1 MKALAIH
8 YGHNCTVG
16 LAIDGEVVC
25 LLSEERICRKK
36 NATGY
41 PFQALQYVVDR
52 YLDGKIENADCI
64 GVADGTGQGAAYLLV
79 HGTEPKRYLDYYW
92 KNKLSIWNRLMAQE
106 AMFPVMSA
114 LRRLLSPIIDRMRQ
128 DKISAARS
136 QILIA
141 VGLNPQKVSFF
152 DHHGC
157 HAASAA
163 YFSPLMTGAEWLVLT
178 LDGEGD
184 GLSSTVSRFHNGKFE
199 RLSSNSNQVSL
210 GYVYAE
216 TTAYLGMKSNEH
228 EFKLMGMAPY
238 ADSAHVDRLASELSK
253 LIEIGTD
260 GTFRAKNSTTAILPQ
275 LARIYA
281 FERFDVISGAVQK
294 LTEDLICQWAEF
306 WIAKTGISQVA
317 VAGGVFMNVKAAKK
331 LLESDRVGE
340 LFVVPSTS
348 DESLPIGVLWQ
359 MAQQNN
365 TPVKPIRDLYLGRSF
380 DNGYVA
386 QMITRDGLET
396 DFDIERFESS
406 DAVATR
412 VATLLAQDEIV
423 ARCCG
428 REEWGARA
436 LGNRSILCNPSGFQ
450 NIERLNSKIKCRDF
464 WMPFTPSLL
473 AEEMG
478 RYVVNPR
485 GVFAP
490 YMAITFDST
499 PLARRHFSA
508 AVHPRDFTM
517 RPQAVV
523 EEWNQDYHRLIAKF
537 RDITGI
543 GGLLNTSFNL
553 HGEPNVSTP
562 EDAIRTVRNS
572 GLDYVLIG
580 DVLFKK
586 KPSAQPE
593 ALVNSLED
601 ALK

>member
-36 NATGY
+36 NATGF
-41 PFQALQYVVDR
+41 PFQALQHVVDR
-52 YLDGKIENADCI
+52 YLEGNLENADQI
-64 GVADGTGQGAAYLLV
+64 GIVDGTGQAAAYLLA
-79 HGTEPKRYLDYYW
+79 HGIQPQRYLDYYW
-92 KNKLSIWNRLMAQE
+92 KNKLSIWNRLTAPSPLF
-106 AMFPVMSA
+106 AVKIA
-114 LRRLLSPIIDRMRQ
+114 LRRLLSPLVDRMRH
-128 DKISAARS
+128 SGTSGARS
-136 QILIA
+136 EVIKA
-141 VGLNPQKVSFF
+141 VGLNSERVAFF

-163 YFSPLMTGAEWLVLT
+163 HFSPLLNGEEWLVLT

-210 GYVYAE
+210 GYIYAE

-238 ADSAHVDRLASELSK
+238 ADPAHVDRLASELSK
-253 LIEIGTD
+253 LLELASD
-260 GTFRAKNSTTAILPQ
+260 GTFRASNSTTAILPQ

-294 LTEDLICQWAEF
+294 LTEDLICQWARF
-306 WIAKTGISQVA
+306 WIDKTGISRVA

-331 LLESDRVGE
+331 LAESDQVGE

-359 MAQQNN
+359 MSRQNQ
-365 TPVKPIRDLYLGRSF
+365 TPVQPIRDLYLGRGFSSEH
-380 DNGYVA
+380 VE
-386 QMITRDGLET
+386 QMIARDGLEAS
-396 DFDIERFESS
+396 FDIERFETD

-473 AEEMG
+473 AEEMD

-499 PLARRHFSA
+499 PLARQHFAA
-508 AVHPRDFTM
+508 AVHPRDFTV

-523 EEWNQDYHRLIAKF
+523 EEWNPDYHRLIAKF
-537 RDITGI
+537 RDLTGI

-572 GLDYVLIG
+572 GLDYVLIENI
-580 DVLFKK
+580 LFRK
-586 KPSAQPE
+586 KPSTQSE
-593 ALVNSLED
+593 VLS
-601 ALK
+601 